1 MSEASLGAA
10 GALRLLNPKART
22 KLARI
27 RTDQGRAFKT
37 IVLGFVGLFFWSLI
51 FSVIWRMLLYFR
63 NTQGVGD
70 LLAGKLL
77 GLALLTFMG
86 ILLLSNVITSLSTF
100 FLSQDLEL
108 LMASPTDALSLYGAR
123 LVETIVN
130 SSWMVGLLAVPLFL
144 AYGIAYRADVG
155 FYILAGLVTVPFLVL
170 PAVVGVGVT
179 LLLVNVFPARRTRDL
194 LALIG
199 LFAAAGIV
207 AVFRFLRPERLV
219 RPEEFRDLV
228 DFLAVLRTPSSVWL
242 PNEWAT
248 ESLMSYL
255 NGVFDPFPAL
265 LLLSTA
271 AAFVVVGAWLHLRFF
286 QTGYSRAQ
294 EGATRQEHRSRST
307 WVEGALGWL
316 PSRARVLVAKE
327 IRVFFRDSTQ
337 WSQLLLLGV
346 LVVVYVYNVKVLPLY
361 SGEQVSFFLINVVS
375 FLNLGLAGFVVAA
388 IAARF
393 VFPAM
398 SLEGRMMWLLRS
410 SPLDVRALFWS
421 KYWVG
426 TLPLLLV
433 AIPLIVAT
441 NWILEV
447 SPLIFAL
454 STGTMVIATLTLTAL
469 ALSFGALFP
478 NYDSDNVAEIPTSF
492 GGLLFMMAAVG
503 YLVGVIV
510 LEAWPVYSYLAGNLR
525 DEPVRNFFTVQVVMG
540 IAGAMV
546 LSAVAIAIPIRAGMR
561 KVGAL
566 DFQ

>member
-1 MSEASLGAA
+1 MADASFRGM
-10 GALRLLNPKART
+10 GALGLLRPKLNT

-27 RTDQGRAFKT
+27 RTDQGRVFKT
-37 IVLGFVGLFFWSLI
+37 LVLGFVGLVFWSLI

-108 LMASPTDALSLYGAR
+108 LVASPTDMLSLYSAR

-130 SSWMVGLLAVPLFL
+130 SSWMVGLLAAPLFL

-155 FYILAGLVTVPFLVL
+155 FYALAGLVTVPFLIL

-179 LLLVNVFPARRTRDL
+179 LILVNVFPARRTRDL
-194 LALIG
+194 LALVG
-199 LFAAAGIV
+199 LFGAAGIV

-242 PNEWAT
+242 PNEWAS

-255 NGVFDPFPAL
+255 SGVFDPFPAL
-265 LLLSTA
+265 LLSSTA
-271 AAFVVVGAWLHLRFF
+271 AAFVVLGACLHLRLFK
-286 QTGYSRAQ
+286 TGYSRAQ
-294 EGATRQEHRSRST
+294 EGATRREHRSRSR
-307 WVEGALGWL
+307 WVEAALRWL
-316 PSRARVLVAKE
+316 PSRTRVLVAKE
-327 IRVFFRDSTQ
+327 VRVFFRDSTQ

-361 SGEQVSFFLINVVS
+361 TGEQVSFFLINVVS

-393 VFPAM
+393 VFPSM
-398 SLEGRMMWLLRS
+398 SLEGRMLWLLRS
-410 SPLDVRALFWS
+410 SPLDTRALFWS

-441 NWILEV
+441 NWILDV
-447 SPLIFAL
+447 SPLMFAL
-454 STGTMVIATLTLTAL
+454 STGTMAVATLSLSAL
-469 ALSFGALFP
+469 APGFGAVFP

-503 YLVGVIV
+503 YLVGVIL
-510 LEAWPVYSYLAGNLR
+510 LEAWPVYAYLSGNLR
-525 DEPVRNFFTVQVVMG
+525 GEPIRNFLTLPVVLG
-540 IAGAMV
+540 IAGATV
-546 LSAVAIAIPIRAGMR
+546 LSAGAIVIPIRVGMKR
-561 KVGAL
+561 VGAL